1 MYFGSVRFFKNM
13 ILLVVIILITVP
25 TVLAVRWGLRL
36 RSQREENRQLATQLE
51 QQAMEYREEL
61 DHLAALEAAS
71 EVVLTEEM
79 HEKMHE
85 EIAPALEGAAMEYQK
100 LYPDFYAPQE
110 LNASTYEEGVIYLT
124 FDDGP
129 SERTPEV
136 LKVLRE
142 KDVKATFFVVGQ
154 TKEENLQYMRDIVAE
169 GHTIGMHTYTH
180 QYKTIYA
187 SVEAYLED
195 MYRIFTQI
203 RDTTGVTPTV
213 FRFAGGSVN
222 AYNHAVYQ
230 EIIAEMLRRGFV
242 PHDWN
247 LASADAA
254 TTPVPA
260 AQIVANVV
268 GPAADKSRG
277 VVLMHDSTY
286 KYTTVE
292 ALPAMIDG
300 LLEMGF
306 KLDRLTADTQPILFS
321 YPE

>member
-13 ILLVVIILITVP
+13 ILLAVIILITVP
-25 TVLAVRWGLRL
+25 TVLAVRWGLQL
-36 RSQREENRQLATQLE
+36 SSQRKENQQLATQLE

-71 EVVLTEEM
+71 EVVLTEGV
-79 HEKMHE
+79 HEE

-110 LNASTYEEGVIYLT
+110 LNASTCEEGVIYLT

-129 SERTPEV
+129 SDRTPEV
-136 LKVLRE
+136 LQILRE

-169 GHTIGMHTYTH
+169 GHTIGMHTYSH
-180 QYKTIYA
+180 DYKTMYA
-187 SVEAYLED
+187 SVEAYLAD
-195 MYRIFTQI
+195 MYQIFTQI

-222 AYNHAVYQ
+222 AYNHTLYQ

-254 TTPVPA
+254 STPVPA

-268 GPAADKSRG
+268 GPAAGKSRG